1 MKNASRHPPIGIL
14 AALPEEIEP
23 FLEELQTGTLT
34 AEGKESAHSSKS
46 SPETDH
52 KMGFRFHQ
60 GTYGGREAVVVCC
73 GTGKV
78 NAAVAAQ
85 ILIDRFGVGSL
96 LLSGIGGSLYP
107 DARPGDIIIGTE
119 LIHHDVG
126 FYYGKEDFISCGVRV
141 WPHPDESGDGKT
153 EEHGGTGAFPGSATS
168 RLSNS
173 PAPLLP
179 QRVPVFHSDAG
190 WVAAAFRA
198 GEELRKKGLV
208 VHSGPIV
215 TGEHVVF
222 STDKKQWLRE
232 TFKALAVEMEGA
244 AVAQTA
250 YLNGLPVLIVRAIS
264 DHSDEKAMKNREI
277 VEQLAQAVHPG
288 TVIQNNPA
296 LRERLVLAAR
306 NAALLMKKAIEHHEL
321 P

>member
-1 MKNASRHPPIGIL
+1 MKNVSKQAPIGIL

-23 FLEELQTGTLT
+23 FLEELQPGTLT

-52 KMGFRFHQ
+52 KMGLRFHQ
-60 GTYGGREAVVVCC
+60 GTYGGREAIMVCS

-78 NAAVAAQ
+78 NATVAAQ

-107 DARPGDIIIGTE
+107 DAHPGDIIIGTE

-126 FYYGKEDFISCGVRV
+126 FYYGKEDFIPCGVRV
-141 WPHPDESGDGKT
+141 C
-153 EEHGGTGAFPGSATS
+153 
-168 RLSNS
+168 S
-173 PAPLLP
+173 PLPPLLS

-198 GEELRKKGLV
+198 GEELRKMGMV

-222 STDKKQWLRE
+222 SNDKKQWLRE
-232 TFKALAVEMEGA
+232 TFQALAVEMEGA

-277 VEQLAQAVHPG
+277 VEQLARAVHPG